1 MRRAAS
7 LRTRAPFAALTLTL
21 VLAGGLASS
30 PARADDKATRDAQ
43 ARFEEGLGR
52 VKAGD
57 FEAARVS
64 FTQAYAVLKKPD
76 ILWNLALA
84 EEKSGHL
91 VDALGHFKKVRTAA
105 KNDHDR
111 AGAER
116 HIADLSPQTAHIDVA
131 APSGSP
137 LTLDGI
143 GVGMAPLIEPLDVAP
158 GRHHVEVGL
167 AQGTTKSADC
177 DAVLGQVVRV
187 SFLQADAVVTPAPG
201 SPPAPAPAASPAPA
215 PAPEAMPDTPP
226 PAPASHTFWDARGI
240 TVVTLG
246 GLAVVSAGIGLGFG
260 IASNNDSSTAGTLR
274 QQNPACLGSTSPG
287 CTQLASTTQSQ
298 HTAYVTSE
306 GFWIGSAVL
315 AAGAVATYF
324 LWPRSSS
331 SGSSSSSGAAIRIV
345 PTAAPGGAGAL
356 AVGSF

>member
-1 MRRAAS
+1 MAA
-7 LRTRAPFAALTLTL
+7 LTL
-21 VLAGGLASS
+21 VLAAVTSAA

-43 ARFEEGLGR
+43 ARFEEGLER

-105 KNDHDR
+105 KNDRDR

-116 HIADLSPQTAHIDVA
+116 HIADLMPQTAHIDVA
-131 APSGSP
+131 APSGAP

-143 GVGMAPLIEPLDVAP
+143 GVGMAPLVEPLDVAP
-158 GRHHVEVGL
+158 GHHHVEVGL

-177 DAVLGQVVRV
+177 EAVVGQVVRV
-187 SFLQADAVVTPAPG
+187 SFLQAEAVVTPAPG
-201 SPPAPAPAASPAPA
+201 APPPAAPA
-215 PAPEAMPDTPP
+215 PAPVAAPAPAPSPMPDNTPP
-226 PAPASHTFWDARGI
+226 PAPSHSTFWDARGI
-240 TVVTLG
+240 TVVSLG
-246 GLAVVSAGIGLGFG
+246 GLAVVSAGIGLAFG
-260 IASNNDSSTAGTLR
+260 ISSNNDASTANSLR

-287 CTQLASTTQSQ
+287 CEQLSSTTQSQ

-315 AAGAVATYF
+315 AAGAVATWF

-331 SGSSSSSGAAIRIV
+331 GGGGAAIQVV